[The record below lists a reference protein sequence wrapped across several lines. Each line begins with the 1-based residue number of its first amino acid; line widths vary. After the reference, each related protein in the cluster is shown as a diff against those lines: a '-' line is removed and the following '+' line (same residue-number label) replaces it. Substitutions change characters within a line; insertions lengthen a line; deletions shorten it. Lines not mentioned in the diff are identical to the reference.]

1 VSSGVLGDIQSGVFL
16 AEGSSISLRAAPQA
30 DAVFLNW
37 TGDTISTRDTLTLRM
52 LRPLSVV
59 ANFIGVQQVTLPDAA
74 ESLLGSSEL
83 AAQQAVYLDA
93 AGNRNGTY
101 DLGDFLAA
109 ADRSAAP
116 VLARARAAGEG
127 L

>member
-1 VSSGVLGDIQSGVFL
+1 
-16 AEGSSISLRAAPQA
+16 
-30 DAVFLNW
+30 FLNW

-74 ESLLGSSEL
+74 ESLLGTSEL